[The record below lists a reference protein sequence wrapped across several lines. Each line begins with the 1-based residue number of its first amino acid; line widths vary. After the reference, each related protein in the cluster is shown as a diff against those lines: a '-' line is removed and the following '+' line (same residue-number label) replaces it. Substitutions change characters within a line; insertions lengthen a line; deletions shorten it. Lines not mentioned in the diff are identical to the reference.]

1 MGVLEKLLEARVRES
16 IGIDMDL
23 VSLSKEIFE
32 LILEKNTIFELLPEK
47 LHVTASPLGGI
58 HLPMAGNTRMK
69 NDAEF
74 YDKKAVLIHDGI
86 TASAFGAR
94 NYIYRAKGLRA
105 YIFEDGYVCMLT
117 PYAVIDDKGFELA
130 NEIWSGVGEFFTSQ
144 LKDISP
150 LTELFE
156 TIQSHDNESFEKVCI
171 SAGLIS
177 IITNIKRPF
186 KKDFCLEYL
195 LTPPDVDCLSDFS
208 IEIRQALWE
217 IALSDKFEARNG
229 VEWQSHA
236 MELLVEASVAP
247 TPYQIISYINR
258 LRCGKNLDTQQLTER
273 IDALERNLSGSIK
286 KIGQELLDPVFWEGV
301 FNRNEV
307 ASSKAVKLLKKDCSA
322 QNLKLVVIEILQIF
336 KSQVEERGLWK
347 ELWLD
352 GKPRH
357 EKTVQN
363 LFFSMASAF
372 CNAYDLDITPE
383 ANAGNGPVDFK
394 ISTGNACK
402 VIVEFKL
409 STNSAVLH
417 GYKTQLEIYK
427 RGDNTDH
434 AIFVLVNVGG
444 IGNTLVKL
452 NETKK
457 GIESRG
463 LPASEVIYIDGV
475 RKASASKRKY

>member
-16 IGIDMDL
+16 KGIDIDL

-32 LILEKNTIFELLPEK
+32 LVLEQNTLFELLPEK
-47 LHVTASPLGGI
+47 LHVIAEPLTGI

-69 NDAEF
+69 NKEKF
-74 YDKKAVLIHDGI
+74 YNKKAVLLHDGI
-86 TASAFGAR
+86 TSAALSAH
-94 NYIYRAKGLRA
+94 NYIYKTKGFRV
-105 YIFEDGYVCMLT
+105 YIFEDGYVCILT
-117 PYAVIDDKGFELA
+117 PHALIDDRGFVLA
-130 NEIWSGVGEFFTSQ
+130 NEIWDDIGEFFTSR
-144 LKDISP
+144 LKNIFP

-156 TIQSHDNESFEKVCI
+156 TIQSHDNENFEEVCI
-171 SAGLIS
+171 STGLIS
-177 IITNIKRPF
+177 MITNIKRPF

-195 LTPPDVDCLSDFS
+195 LTPPDVDYLSDFS
-208 IEIRQALWE
+208 IDTRQALWD
-217 IALSDKFEARNG
+217 IALSDKFETLNG

-236 MELLVEASVAP
+236 MELLVEANVTP
-247 TPYQIISYINR
+247 TPFQIIDYINR
-258 LRCGKNLDTQQLTER
+258 LRRSKNLDTQQLAER

-286 KIGQELLDPVFWEGV
+286 NIGQELRDPVFWEKI
-301 FNRNEV
+301 FNKNEV
-307 ASSKAVKLLKKDCSA
+307 TSSKAVRLLKKDSSA
-322 QNLKLVVIEILQIF
+322 QNLKFVVIEILQIF
-336 KSQVEERGLWK
+336 KSQVEDRGLWK
-347 ELWLD
+347 ELWFD

-394 ISTGNACK
+394 VSTGNACK

-417 GYKTQLEIYK
+417 GYETQLEIYK

-434 AIFVLVNVGG
+434 AIFVLINVGSL
-444 IGNTLVKL
+444 GNTLVKL
-452 NETKK
+452 NEKK
-457 GIESRG
+457 KKLDNRG
-463 LPASEVIYIDGV
+463 RPTSEVIYIDGMQ
-475 RKASASKRKY
+475 KASASKRKY